1 LLAGDADIMK
11 PSVLIIDDEQSM
23 CDLLQTDLRLRDF
36 APCCVTSSKDA
47 FEAFSRQEF
56 EVVLTDLKMPG
67 IDGIQLCSRLVE
79 KRPDVPV
86 VVMTAFGSLETAVAA
101 IRAGA
106 YDFVTKPIEME
117 LLAMILSRAVER
129 RRLQQQV
136 RHLSETL
143 RQSARFEELLGESA
157 AMQKLYDQLSQVA
170 DSEATVLIT
179 GESGTGKELVAKALH
194 QRCRRR
200 AKPFVAVNCAALPD
214 ALLES
219 ELFGHFKG
227 AFTDA
232 RAERKGLFLQAEGGT
247 LLLDEIG
254 EMPLSM
260 QAKLLRALEENKVRP
275 LGGEREVDFDVRILA
290 ATNRD
295 LETAVEEGRFRQ
307 DLFFR
312 VNVIQLAVPPLR
324 SRGAD
329 TLLLAQHFV
338 EIFAGRAQKRVAGI
352 SDAVAGKLL
361 AYSWPGNVRELRNV
375 VERAVALT
383 RHDKLTSDDL
393 PEKIRDFRG
402 SQVVISGNDPGEL
415 TTLEEVERRYIL
427 HVIECLGDNRTLA
440 ARTLGLDRKTLYRK
454 LRQYGI
460 LRENA
465 D

>member
-1 LLAGDADIMK
+1 MK

-36 APCCVTSSKDA
+36 APCCVTSA
-47 FEAFSRQEF
+47 QQALEAFSRQDF

-79 KRPDVPV
+79 SRPDVPV
-86 VVMTAFGSLETAVAA
+86 VVMTAFGSLESAIAA
-101 IRAGA
+101 MRAGA

-129 RRLQQQV
+129 RRLQQQI
-136 RHLSETL
+136 HQLSETL

-214 ALLES
+214 TLLES
-219 ELFGHFKG
+219 ELFGHVKG

-254 EMPLSM
+254 EMPL
-260 QAKLLRALEENKVRP
+260 
-275 LGGEREVDFDVRILA
+275 
-290 ATNRD
+290 
-295 LETAVEEGRFRQ
+295 
-307 DLFFR
+307 
-312 VNVIQLAVPPLR
+312 
-324 SRGAD
+324 AD
-329 TLLLAQHFV
+329 
-338 EIFAGRAQKRVAGI
+338 AGQ
-352 SDAVAGKLL
+352 AVAGLGGKQGS
-361 AYSWPGNVRELRNV
+361 AARRGARNRVRRAHSRGDESRFGDGRRRRPISAGPVFPRQCHPIGDSAASLPRN
-375 VERAVALT
+375 RYAAAGPAL
-383 RHDKLTSDDL
+383 H
-393 PEKIRDFRG
+393 RDFRAPG
-402 SQVVISGNDPGEL
+402 RRNGWSAFPKRSPTSCSPILGRATCASCETSSSGRSP
-415 TTLEEVERRYIL
+415 
-427 HVIECLGDNRTLA
+427 
-440 ARTLGLDRKTLYRK
+440 
-454 LRQYGI
+454 
-460 LRENA
+460 
-465 D
+465 